1 MLRRGRRRSFSLT
14 VFCCEWYRT
23 RGPKDQVDFA
33 VAVSSQLQRSVRRV
47 KAERKVLMAYKVGGG
62 DDGATRGRKSG
73 KTRLPAAPVP
83 PPKEPG
89 AGSSMFDADGLLGN
103 TAKLV
108 SDHKAGASFP
118 FHVEE

>member
-1 MLRRGRRRSFSLT
+1 M
-14 VFCCEWYRT
+14 VYRT

-62 DDGATRGRKSG
+62 EDGAARGRKSG

-89 AGSSMFDADGLLGN
+89 TGSSMFDADGLLDN

-108 SDHKAGASFP
+108 SGYKAGSMP
-118 FHVEE
+118 FNFNE